1 MTRTVL
7 IAAVAF
13 LFASCAPPGTEP
25 PTQAAPPQPPQPS
38 APRASAWLQH
48 DTTRPLPPR
57 VEPADA
63 RLPAPAPAD
72 ATVLI
77 PADGSSLDAWESP
90 NGSAAPWR
98 TEGGAVVVAPG
109 SGAIQTKQAF
119 GDVQLH
125 IEWKAADEP
134 EKTNQDRS
142 NSGVF
147 FFGEDERYEVQ
158 ILDTYEN
165 RTYADGT
172 AGAIYG
178 QFPPLAN
185 ALRPSDQWQAYDIF
199 FRAPRFGEDGTVE
212 EPARLTVLQ
221 NGILVQNN
229 ERLVGR
235 TVWLE
240 TMPYEPHGRTGKIRL
255 QDHGSPVQ
263 FRNMWVRET
272 PDRPAP
278 QAGYGEYDDVDLTE
292 ADYERLTG
300 RYDRPGGD
308 AFVIERTDAG
318 LGLSLPWRQGI
329 LRMVP
334 LSPTR
339 FQLENTAG
347 QVSFTVDDAG
357 NPTELVFEMGGG
369 TYPAARASE

>member
-57 VEPADA
+57 VEPAAA

-125 IEWKAADEP
+125 IERKAADEP

-147 FFGEDERYEVQ
+147 YFGED
-158 ILDTYEN
+158 
-165 RTYADGT
+165 
-172 AGAIYG
+172 
-178 QFPPLAN
+178 
-185 ALRPSDQWQAYDIF
+185 
-199 FRAPRFGEDGTVE
+199 
-212 EPARLTVLQ
+212 
-221 NGILVQNN
+221 
-229 ERLVGR
+229 
-235 TVWLE
+235 
-240 TMPYEPHGRTGKIRL
+240 
-255 QDHGSPVQ
+255 
-263 FRNMWVRET
+263 
-272 PDRPAP
+272 
-278 QAGYGEYDDVDLTE
+278 
-292 ADYERLTG
+292 
-300 RYDRPGGD
+300 
-308 AFVIERTDAG
+308 
-318 LGLSLPWRQGI
+318 
-329 LRMVP
+329 
-334 LSPTR
+334 
-339 FQLENTAG
+339 
-347 QVSFTVDDAG
+347 
-357 NPTELVFEMGGG
+357 
-369 TYPAARASE
+369 